1 MKKISVYMFIDALGW
16 EIVNKY
22 GFLEN
27 ELLHRRKIEMQFGYS
42 STAMPTILSGE
53 TPDKHGHFSFFYY
66 DPKNSPFKKFKY
78 MKFLFGAGLHPKCL
92 FNRGRIRRV
101 ISKLVAKY
109 FGYTGYFSLY
119 GVPFEQ
125 LPYFDYCEKND
136 IFAKNGLSPV
146 KNLFDVLEESGLNF
160 HISDWR
166 KSESQNIV
174 DAKNA
179 IKNGAEF
186 AFIYS
191 GEFDSFMH
199 DNVFDDVAIKN
210 KIETY
215 AEKIRDLIAFLKD
228 NSTDFDF
235 TIISDHGMTP
245 TKEVCDLAK
254 VIKSLKLKFGKDYV
268 SFLDSTMAR
277 IWYPTKSEEVKN
289 KIRTALQSCKGRFI
303 SEDEKRK
310 YGIDFPNAKYG
321 EDIFLMDEGVQISP
335 CDLGAK
341 ALNGMHGYS
350 PDAPDSYACLISTK
364 SPQIEPKNVKDFFA
378 LMKNDIENL
387 RNGSLAK

>member
-109 FGYTGYFSLY
+109 LGYTGYFSLY

-146 KNLFDVLEESGLNF
+146 KNLCDVLEESGLNF

-166 KSESQNIV
+166 KSDV
-174 DAKNA
+174 RR
-179 IKNGAEF
+179 
-186 AFIYS
+186 
-191 GEFDSFMH
+191 H
-199 DNVFDDVAIKN
+199 D
-210 KIETY
+210 
-215 AEKIRDLIAFLKD
+215 
-228 NSTDFDF
+228 
-235 TIISDHGMTP
+235 P
-245 TKEVCDLAK
+245 
-254 VIKSLKLKFGKDYV
+254 
-268 SFLDSTMAR
+268 AR
-277 IWYPTKSEEVKN
+277 LREPRRPPRSHP
-289 KIRTALQSCKGRFI
+289 C
-303 SEDEKRK
+303 
-310 YGIDFPNAKYG
+310 
-321 EDIFLMDEGVQISP
+321 MDEGAPLFRRRKRQRTNLSAI
-335 CDLGAK
+335 CRQNGTIC
-341 ALNGMHGYS
+341 ALLVACALVFRYI
-350 PDAPDSYACLISTK
+350 AP
-364 SPQIEPKNVKDFFA
+364 
-378 LMKNDIENL
+378 
-387 RNGSLAK
+387 